1 MSKILGSGGGGG
13 KGGGGGDRSP
23 TEAKDN
29 LDSKS
34 FARVLDVIGEGEI
47 QGLENGAKSIFLNN
61 TPLQASDGSFNFKD
75 VSFEA
80 RTGTS
85 SQTTIPITRDVATTK
100 STGFST
106 VPQAQP
112 KVIQITDSDV
122 DAVSIQITVPVL
134 QRFTD
139 EGDIF
144 GTSVEL
150 AIAVQYQG
158 GSYQTVVSGNKGTIS
173 GRTPDTYLRD
183 YLINLSGNFPVN
195 IRVTRITPDSSSSKL
210 SNAFQFNTYVE
221 IKYDKLTYPNTAL
234 VGLKVDA
241 EQFSS
246 IPTRKYLIKG
256 TKVKIPHNATVNA
269 DGSLSYSGVFN
280 GTLGAAQWTND
291 PAWCL
296 YDLLTSSRYGL
307 GDHLTEADLDKFSF
321 YTASVYCST
330 QVDDGTGTGSTEPRF
345 SCNVSLQN
353 QQEAYNVVNQMCSVF
368 RAMPLWSAGSLS
380 ITQDAPKDPTYLFSL
395 ANVLEPGF
403 SYSNVSQKQRPTVV
417 IAKYLDMDL
426 RDINYVEQ
434 IDTANQARYGTV
446 IKNIDSF
453 ACTSRGQASRLA
465 KWMLYMSNVERSVV
479 TFSTAIDAGVVV
491 RPGQVIEIADPML
504 SGERRCGRIK
514 SATTNTV
521 TVDTTFAKK
530 DNLGNDV
537 DLVFLIG
544 STLSCVLP
552 DGSVE
557 EKTVSGLNNGVFS
570 LGQHFSTAPNPN
582 SVWLYQ
588 TNDIEASTWRV
599 LTVEEKDRAFYS
611 ITASEY
617 NEGKYNHVENGIA
630 LPKRDITNLD
640 EPPEPPKSVRATEV
654 IYENTGIARTKIIVN
669 WVTDFTIPNPLKPGE
684 LKSIH
689 IDKVYIRWRLQNGN
703 YDSRTVENSKS
714 FEILD
719 TIAGNYEI
727 EVFSVSSSGLR
738 STTGQSPA
746 SPFFVAKGKTD
757 PPSNV
762 SGVSLLP
769 IDETSAILSWNRA
782 TELDVLLG
790 GKTLIRHSSKT
801 SQAQW
806 QNAQNI
812 VVAAAGNQTQKIVPL
827 LAGTYLIKFED
838 DGGRQSPSPGSTDS
852 AWNNTRVTTNLPAP
866 SQRLVVGTVD
876 EHTANFTGSKSNT
889 VYDSSLDALKLAVT
903 NNATATSGE
912 YIFANSIDLG
922 QAYDVNL
929 RKVLE
934 ANTFY
939 TATLWDSRTDLIDTW
954 GSIDTI
960 GSANANATKGN
971 AAVYVRSTN
980 DNPSGSPTWS
990 AYKEFSNVLITGRA
1004 FQFKAILTSSDTTQ
1018 NIAVTELGATLE
1030 LQGRTES
1037 ISTPVTT
1044 GSSQYTV
1051 SFSKPF
1057 KQTPNIVI
1065 TQTSNGQ
1072 QSGDRFVLANESRTG
1087 FQISWFN
1094 GSAAAARS
1102 FVWAASGFGK
1112 EVT

>member
-1 MSKILGSGGGGG
+1 MSKLIGSGGGGG
-13 KGGGGGDRSP
+13 KFGMGGDRAP

-34 FARVLDVIGEGEI
+34 FARVLDLIGEGEI
-47 QGLENGAKSIFLNN
+47 GGLVDGGKSIFLNN

-75 VSFEA
+75 VSFEV

-85 SQTTIPITRDVATTK
+85 SQTTIPITRDISVTK
-100 STGFST
+100 ATGFS
-106 VPQAQP
+106 VIAQSTP
-112 KVIQITDSDV
+112 GVVTITDSNV
-122 DAVSIQITVPVL
+122 DAVSVQITVPVL

-158 GSYQTVVSGNKGTIS
+158 GSYQTVVSGNKGTIA
-173 GRTPDTYLRD
+173 GRTPDTYIRD

-195 IRVTRITPDSSSSKL
+195 IKVTRITPDSGSSKL
-210 SNAFQFNTYVE
+210 ANAFQFNTYVE
-221 IKYDKLTYPNTAL
+221 IKYDKLTYPNSAL

-246 IPTRKYLIKG
+246 IPSRKYLVKG
-256 TKVKIPHNATVNA
+256 LKVKIPHNATVRA
-269 DGSLSYSGVFN
+269 DGSLAYTGTFN
-280 GTLGAAQWTND
+280 GTLGAAQYTSD

-307 GDHLTEADLDKFSF
+307 GDHLVEADLDKFSF
-321 YTASVYCST
+321 FAASQYAST
-330 QVDDGTGTGSTEPRF
+330 LIDDGTGTGSVEPRF
-345 SCNVSLQN
+345 SCNISIGN
-353 QQEAYNVVNQMCSVF
+353 QREAYNVINQMCSIF
-368 RAMPLWSAGSLS
+368 RAMPYYQAGSLT
-380 ITQDAPKDPTYLFSL
+380 ITQDSPKDPSYCFGL

-403 SYSNVSQKQRPTVV
+403 TYSNSSQKTRPTVV
-417 IAKYLDMDL
+417 IAKYLDLEL
-426 RDINYVEQ
+426 RDINYEQ
-434 IDTANQARYGTV
+434 EIDTANQARYGSV
-446 IKNIDSF
+446 IKTIDAF
-453 ACTSRGQASRLA
+453 ACTSRGQAKRLA
-465 KWMLYMSNVERSVV
+465 KWLLYMSNVEREVV
-479 TFSTAIDAGVVV
+479 TFSTSVDAGVVV
-491 RPGQVIEIADPML
+491 RPGQIIEIADPVR
-504 SGERRCGRIK
+504 SGERRLGRIK

-521 TVDTTFAKK
+521 TAD
-530 DNLGNDV
+530 DV
-537 DLVFLIG
+537 TGLSMQIG

-552 DGSVE
+552 DGSYEQV
-557 EKTVSGLNNGVFS
+557 TVSGLTNNVFS

-582 SVWLYQ
+582 SVWVYE
-588 TNDIEASTWRV
+588 TGDILTSTWRV
-599 LTVEEKDRAFYS
+599 LEVSEQDRTKYV
-611 ITASEY
+611 ITASSY
-617 NEGKYNHVENGIA
+617 NASKYNHIESGLA
-630 LPKRDITNLD
+630 LVQRDITNLD
-640 EPPEPPKSVRATEV
+640 VAPVAPSNVTAEEV
-654 IYENTGIARTKIIVN
+654 IYENTGIARTKIIVS
-669 WVTDFTIPNPLKPGE
+669 WTTRTDT
-684 LKSIH
+684 
-689 IDKVYIRWRLQNGN
+689 VYVRWRLQNGN
-703 YDSRTVENSKS
+703 YTALTIDNSKS
-714 FEILD
+714 YEILD
-719 TIAGNYEI
+719 TVAGNYEI
-727 EVFSVSSSGLR
+727 EVYSVSPSGLR
-738 STTGQSPA
+738 STSPTKPQD
-746 SPFFVAKGKTD
+746 PFFVAKGKTAL
-757 PPSNV
+757 PSNV

-769 IDETSAILSWNRA
+769 IDQSSAILSWNRA

-801 SQAQW
+801 TGAQW

-852 AWNNTRVTTNLPAP
+852 SWNNTRVTTNLPAP
-866 SQRLVVGTVD
+866 SQRLIISTID
-876 EHTANFTGSKSNT
+876 EHTPNFSGSKSNT
-889 VYDSSLDALKLAVT
+889 VYDSSLDALKLTVT

-912 YIFANSIDLG
+912 YIFANSVDLT
-922 QAYDVNL
+922 QTYDVNL

-934 ANTFY
+934 ATTFY

-954 GSIDTI
+954 GSIDTV

-980 DNPSGSPTWS
+980 DDPSGSPTWS

-1030 LQGRTES
+1030 LQGRVES

-1051 SFSKPF
+1051 SFTNPF
-1057 KQTPNIVI
+1057 KQTPTVVVTPTN
-1065 TQTSNGQ
+1065 Q
-1072 QSGDRFVLANESRTG
+1072 QSGDFHELANISRTG
-1087 FQISWFN
+1087 FQVTFKN
-1094 GSAAAARS
+1094 GSAAVARS

-1112 EVT
+1112 EV

>member
-1 MSKILGSGGGGG
+1 MSKLIGSGGGGG
-13 KGGGGGDRSP
+13 KFGMGGDRAP

-34 FARVLDVIGEGEI
+34 FARVLDLIGEGEI
-47 QGLENGAKSIFLNN
+47 GGLVDGGKSIFLNN

-75 VSFEA
+75 VSFEV

-85 SQTTIPITRDVATTK
+85 SQTTIPITRDISVTK
-100 STGFST
+100 ATGFS
-106 VPQAQP
+106 VIAQSTP
-112 KVIQITDSDV
+112 GVVTITDSNV
-122 DAVSIQITVPVL
+122 DAVSVQITVPVL

-158 GSYQTVVSGNKGTIS
+158 GSYQTVISGNKGTIA
-173 GRTPDTYLRD
+173 GRTPDTYIRD

-195 IRVTRITPDSSSSKL
+195 IKVTRITPDSGSSKL
-210 SNAFQFNTYVE
+210 ANAFQFNTYVE
-221 IKYDKLTYPNTAL
+221 IKYDKLTYPNSAL

-246 IPTRKYLIKG
+246 IPSRKYLVKG
-256 TKVKIPHNATVNA
+256 LKVKIPHNATVRA
-269 DGSLSYSGVFN
+269 DGSLAYTGTFN
-280 GTLGAAQWTND
+280 GTLGAAQYTSD

-307 GDHLTEADLDKFSF
+307 GDHLVEADLDKFSF
-321 YTASVYCST
+321 FAASQYAST
-330 QVDDGTGTGSTEPRF
+330 LIDDGTGTGSVEPRF
-345 SCNVSLQN
+345 SCNISIGN
-353 QQEAYNVVNQMCSVF
+353 QREAYNVINQMCSIF
-368 RAMPLWSAGSLS
+368 RAMPYYQAGSLT
-380 ITQDAPKDPTYLFSL
+380 ITQDSPKDPSYCFGL

-403 SYSNVSQKQRPTVV
+403 TYSNSSQKTRPTVV
-417 IAKYLDMDL
+417 IAKYLDLEL
-426 RDINYVEQ
+426 RDINYEQ
-434 IDTANQARYGTV
+434 EIDTANQARYGSV
-446 IKNIDSF
+446 IKTIDAF
-453 ACTSRGQASRLA
+453 ACTSRGQAKRLA
-465 KWMLYMSNVERSVV
+465 KWLLYMSNVEREVV
-479 TFSTAIDAGVVV
+479 TFSTSVDAGVVV
-491 RPGQVIEIADPML
+491 RPGQIIEIADPVR
-504 SGERRCGRIK
+504 SGERRLGRIK

-521 TVDTTFAKK
+521 TAD
-530 DNLGNDV
+530 DV
-537 DLVFLIG
+537 TGLSMQIG

-552 DGSVE
+552 DGSYEQV
-557 EKTVSGLNNGVFS
+557 TVSGLTNNVFS

-582 SVWLYQ
+582 SVWVYE
-588 TNDIEASTWRV
+588 TGDILTSTWRV
-599 LTVEEKDRAFYS
+599 LEVSEQDRTKYV
-611 ITASEY
+611 ITASSY
-617 NEGKYNHVENGIA
+617 NASKYNHIESGLA
-630 LPKRDITNLD
+630 LVQRDITNLD
-640 EPPEPPKSVRATEV
+640 VAPAAPSNVTAEEV
-654 IYENTGIARTKIIVN
+654 IYENTGIARTKIIVS
-669 WVTDFTIPNPLKPGE
+669 WTTRTDT
-684 LKSIH
+684 
-689 IDKVYIRWRLQNGN
+689 VYVRWRLQNGN
-703 YDSRTVENSKS
+703 YTALTIDNSKS
-714 FEILD
+714 YEILD
-719 TIAGNYEI
+719 TVAGNYEI
-727 EVFSVSSSGLR
+727 EVYSVSPSGLR
-738 STTGQSPA
+738 STSPTKPQD
-746 SPFFVAKGKTD
+746 PFFVAKGKTAL
-757 PPSNV
+757 PSNV

-769 IDETSAILSWNRA
+769 IDQSSAILSWNRA

-801 SQAQW
+801 TGAQW

-852 AWNNTRVTTNLPAP
+852 SWNNTRVTTNLPAP
-866 SQRLVVGTVD
+866 SQRLIISTID
-876 EHTANFTGSKSNT
+876 EHTPNFSGSKSNT
-889 VYDSSLDALKLAVT
+889 VYDSSLDALKLTVT

-912 YIFANSIDLG
+912 YIFANSVDLT
-922 QAYDVNL
+922 QTYDVNL

-934 ANTFY
+934 ATTFY

-954 GSIDTI
+954 GSIDTV

-980 DNPSGSPTWS
+980 DDPSGSPTWS

-1030 LQGRTES
+1030 LQGRVES

-1051 SFSKPF
+1051 SFTNPF
-1057 KQTPNIVI
+1057 KQTPTVVVTPTN
-1065 TQTSNGQ
+1065 Q
-1072 QSGDRFVLANESRTG
+1072 QSGDFHELANISRTG
-1087 FQISWFN
+1087 FQVTFKN
-1094 GSAAAARS
+1094 GSAAVARS

-1112 EVT
+1112 EV

>member
-1 MSKILGSGGGGG
+1 MSKLIGSGGGGG
-13 KGGGGGDRSP
+13 KFGMGGDRAP

-34 FARVLDVIGEGEI
+34 FARVLDLIGEGEI
-47 QGLENGAKSIFLNN
+47 GGLVDGGKSIFLNN

-75 VSFEA
+75 VSFEV

-85 SQTTIPITRDVATTK
+85 SQTTIPITRDISVTK
-100 STGFST
+100 ATGFS
-106 VPQAQP
+106 VIAQSTP
-112 KVIQITDSDV
+112 GVVTITDSNV
-122 DAVSIQITVPVL
+122 DAVSVQITVPVL

-158 GSYQTVVSGNKGTIS
+158 GSYQTVVSGNKGTIA
-173 GRTPDTYLRD
+173 GRTPDTYIRD

-195 IRVTRITPDSSSSKL
+195 IKVTRITPDSGSSKL
-210 SNAFQFNTYVE
+210 ANAFQFNTYVE
-221 IKYDKLTYPNTAL
+221 IKYDKLTYPNSAL

-241 EQFSS
+241 EQFTS
-246 IPTRKYLIKG
+246 IPSRKYLIKG
-256 TKVKIPHNATVNA
+256 LKVKIPHNATVRA
-269 DGSLSYSGVFN
+269 DGSLAYTGTFN
-280 GTLGAAQWTND
+280 GTLGAAQYTSD

-307 GDHLTEADLDKFSF
+307 GDHLVEADLDKFSF
-321 YTASVYCST
+321 FAASQYAST
-330 QVDDGTGTGSTEPRF
+330 LIDDGTGTGSVEPRF
-345 SCNVSLQN
+345 SCNISIGN
-353 QQEAYNVVNQMCSVF
+353 QREAYNVINQMCSIF
-368 RAMPLWSAGSLS
+368 RAMPYYQAGSLT
-380 ITQDAPKDPTYLFSL
+380 ITQDSPKDPSYCFGL

-403 SYSNVSQKQRPTVV
+403 TYSNSSQKTRPTVV
-417 IAKYLDMDL
+417 IAKYLDLEL
-426 RDINYVEQ
+426 RDINYEQ
-434 IDTANQARYGTV
+434 EIDTANQARYGSV
-446 IKNIDSF
+446 IKTIDAF
-453 ACTSRGQASRLA
+453 ACTSRGQAKRLA
-465 KWMLYMSNVERSVV
+465 KWLLYMSNVEREVV
-479 TFSTAIDAGVVV
+479 TFSTSVDAGVVV
-491 RPGQVIEIADPML
+491 RPGQIIEIADPVR
-504 SGERRCGRIK
+504 SGERRLGRIK

-521 TVDTTFAKK
+521 TAD
-530 DNLGNDV
+530 DV
-537 DLVFLIG
+537 TGLSMQIG

-552 DGSVE
+552 DGSYEQV
-557 EKTVSGLNNGVFS
+557 TVSGLTNNVFS

-582 SVWLYQ
+582 SVWVYE
-588 TNDIEASTWRV
+588 TGDILTSTWRV
-599 LTVEEKDRAFYS
+599 LEVSEQERTKYV
-611 ITASEY
+611 ITASSY
-617 NEGKYNHVENGIA
+617 NASKYNHIESGLA
-630 LPKRDITNLD
+630 LVQRDITNLD
-640 EPPEPPKSVRATEV
+640 VAPAAPSNVTAEEV
-654 IYENTGIARTKIIVN
+654 IYENTGIARTKIIVS
-669 WVTDFTIPNPLKPGE
+669 WTTRTDT
-684 LKSIH
+684 
-689 IDKVYIRWRLQNGN
+689 VYVRWRLQNGN
-703 YDSRTVENSKS
+703 YTALTIDNSKS
-714 FEILD
+714 YEILD
-719 TIAGNYEI
+719 TVAGNYEI
-727 EVFSVSSSGLR
+727 EVYSVSPSGLR
-738 STTGQSPA
+738 STSPTKPQD
-746 SPFFVAKGKTD
+746 PFFVAKGKTAL
-757 PPSNV
+757 PSNV

-769 IDETSAILSWNRA
+769 IDQSSAILSWNRA

-801 SQAQW
+801 TGAQW

-852 AWNNTRVTTNLPAP
+852 SWNNTRVTTNLPAP
-866 SQRLVVGTVD
+866 SQRLIVSTID
-876 EHTANFTGSKSNT
+876 EHTPNFSGSKSNT
-889 VYDSSLDALKLAVT
+889 VYDSSLDALKLTVT

-912 YIFANSIDLG
+912 YIFANSVDLT
-922 QAYDVNL
+922 QTYDVNL
-929 RKVLE
+929 RKILE
-934 ANTFY
+934 ATTFY

-954 GSIDTI
+954 GSIDTV

-1030 LQGRTES
+1030 LQGRVES

-1051 SFSKPF
+1051 SFTNPF
-1057 KQTPNIVI
+1057 KQTPTVVVTPTN
-1065 TQTSNGQ
+1065 Q
-1072 QSGDRFVLANESRTG
+1072 QSGDFHELANISRTG
-1087 FQISWFN
+1087 FQVTFKN
-1094 GSAAAARS
+1094 GSAAVARS

-1112 EVT
+1112 EV